1 MYKCN
6 TTSSLRP
13 ASFLS
18 IFGAT
23 FNLGIQMR
31 MMFTE
36 SDVPSLLTLGINYI
50 YFLCLLLA
58 YRAIFIF
65 SRSIVVLLLNKNRLL
80 HHHLQQ

>member
-1 MYKCN
+1 
-6 TTSSLRP
+6 
-13 ASFLS
+13 
-18 IFGAT
+18 
-23 FNLGIQMR
+23 MR